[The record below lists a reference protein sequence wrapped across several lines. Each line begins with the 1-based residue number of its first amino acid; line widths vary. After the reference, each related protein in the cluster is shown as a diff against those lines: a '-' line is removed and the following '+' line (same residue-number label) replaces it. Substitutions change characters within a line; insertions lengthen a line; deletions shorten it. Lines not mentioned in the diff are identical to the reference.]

1 MGVSLWEALS
11 AAGGSLALAFIV
23 ALVLGICAT
32 AVLFFGSAVVVL
44 ERFARGAR
52 RGSSALL
59 MTLAFAALLGAL
71 GTDEES
77 VEALGIPWPGT
88 GRAWLAASASAF
100 VLLCLAQVGTVLLLR
115 VVTPR
120 ALALASVIGLGVGY
134 ALLVGGLDQLG
145 YALAPAVVTAL
156 SALALRWR
164 RRWLGGQSAGFD
176 ERLATTLA
184 AVLALGVGVPLALP
198 SPDLRVGSAGGS
210 LLMGFVGLVVFGLL
224 PRAAAG
230 FLDARGSVEWFIARR
245 YLFAKR
251 RQTFIS
257 VITAICV
264 GGVAAGVWLI
274 ITVLSV
280 MNGFERVWREEIIGN
295 RAHLTIHSMGPIEDY
310 RGLLD
315 RITAV
320 PDVLGASP
328 YLDAEGMVRGQGGSI
343 MGVRVRGIDPER
355 VGTVTDLRADLL
367 PGSEHALE
375 NLAPR
380 SERPPDEAPDGARA
394 AGKDG
399 TSEASASPR
408 SEPQASGGRAN
419 ARAAGDDGAS
429 DAGASPGIIVGSQ
442 LAAAAGVGVGDL
454 LVLISPFGGPPTP
467 LGPGPRLARFRVAG
481 VFQSSFFQYDEVFTY
496 VTLAAAQDFRR
507 SGEVADGIEVRTSDY
522 YRSQRVGAQIEEA
535 IGFPYFTRDWKEFF
549 PSFFQA
555 LKTERVMMFVLLTMI
570 MVVAAFA
577 IVVTL
582 IMMIMEKSA
591 DIAILKAMGATDATV
606 ERIFAIE
613 GTLIGLLG
621 TLLGVVAGI
630 AVTTQLG
637 WVQEQIE
644 GITGID
650 TLPAS
655 IYQFSALPWEIDVG
669 QIAIVVA
676 IAMVL
681 ALGATL
687 LPSRHGAR
695 LDPAEA
701 LRYE

>member
-1 MGVSLWEALS
+1 VPGELWQALG
-11 AAGGSLALAFIV
+11 AAGGSLALIFIV
-23 ALVLGICAT
+23 ALVVAIAVL

-44 ERFARGAR
+44 DHFARGVR
-52 RGSSALL
+52 RPWLAVLV
-59 MTLAFAALLGAL
+59 TLVFAALLGTLAI
-71 GTDEES
+71 DEETIES
-77 VEALGIPWPGT
+77 LGVAWPGPFA
-88 GRAWLAASASAF
+88 AWLGGAVAAFGLLVFFQF
-100 VLLCLAQVGTVLLLR
+100 VAWLLLR
-115 VVTPR
+115 FVQAR
-120 ALALASVIGLGVGY
+120 ALAFATVVGIGGGY
-134 ALLVGGLDQLG
+134 ALAVGGLDLTVWAWLPVVPALG
-145 YALAPAVVTAL
+145 AWA
-156 SALALRWR
+156 SFRWR
-164 RRWLGGQSAGFD
+164 RARAGAGAAGFD
-176 ERLATTLA
+176 ERLAGA
-184 AVLALGVGVPLALP
+184 LALVLVLGPALTFQLGEAAPQVSGLGGTLLAWFLA
-198 SPDLRVGSAGGS
+198 V
-210 LLMGFVGLVVFGLL
+210 VVFGLL

-230 FLDARGSVEWFIARR
+230 FLDARGGVEWFIARR

-295 RAHLTIHSMGPIEDY
+295 RAHLTIHGMGPIEDY
-310 RGLLD
+310 PTLLD
-315 RITAV
+315 QIQAV
-320 PDVLGASP
+320 PEVLGASP
-328 YLDAEGMVRGQGGSI
+328 YLDAEGMVRGSGGSI
-343 MGVRVRGIDPER
+343 LAVRVRGIDPER

-380 SERPPDEAPDGARA
+380 AADDG
-394 AGKDG
+394 D
-399 TSEASASPR
+399 
-408 SEPQASGGRAN
+408 
-419 ARAAGDDGAS
+419 GDDAI
-429 DAGASPGIIVGSQ
+429 PGIVIGSQ
-442 LAAAAGVGVGDL
+442 LAAGAGVGVGDT

-481 VFQSSFFQYDEVFTY
+481 VFQSSFFQYDEVFTF
-496 VTLAAAQDFRR
+496 VNLAAAQEFRR
-507 SGEVADGIEVRTSDY
+507 TGDVVDGIEVRTTDY
-522 YRSQRVGAQIEEA
+522 YRSQRVAAAIEEA
-535 IGFPYFTRDWKEFF
+535 IGFPFYTRDWKEFF

-644 GITGID
+644 LITGID

-655 IYQFSALPWEIDVG
+655 IYQFSTLPWEIDVG

-695 LDPAEA
+695 IDPAEA

>member
-1 MGVSLWEALS
+1 MGAGLWDALS
-11 AAGGSLALAFIV
+11 TAGGSVALAFIV
-23 ALVLGICAT
+23 ALVLGICAN

-44 ERFARGAR
+44 DRFARGAR
-52 RGSSALL
+52 RWSSALG
-59 MTLAFAALLGAL
+59 MTLVFAALLGAL

-77 VEALGIPWPGT
+77 VEALGIPWPGA
-88 GRAWLAASASAF
+88 GQAWLAASASAF
-100 VLLCLAQVGTVLLLR
+100 VLLALAQAGCVFLLR
-115 VVTPR
+115 VVAPR
-120 ALALASVIGLGVGY
+120 TLALASVIGLGAGY
-134 ALLVGGLDQLG
+134 ALLVGGLDRLG
-145 YALAPAVVTAL
+145 YTLAPAVATGL
-156 SALALRWR
+156 FALALRWR
-164 RRWLGGQSAGFD
+164 RRRRGVAAAGFD
-176 ERLATTLA
+176 ERLAATLTG
-184 AVLALGVGVPLALP
+184 VLALGVFVPLLLP
-198 SPDLRVGSAGGS
+198 EPDLRVGSAGGS
-210 LLMGFVGLVVFGLL
+210 LLMLFVGFVVFGLL

-230 FLDARGSVEWFIARR
+230 FLDARSGVEWFIARR

-295 RAHLTIHSMGPIEDY
+295 RAHLTVHSMGPIEDY

-315 RITAV
+315 RIMAV
-320 PDVLGASP
+320 PDVEGASP

-343 MGVRVRGIDPER
+343 LGVRVRGIDPKR
-355 VGTVTDLRADLL
+355 VGTVTDLRSDLL
-367 PGSEHALE
+367 PGSESALE
-375 NLAPR
+375 NLEPIPG
-380 SERPPDEAPDGARA
+380 EDGA
-394 AGKDG
+394 G
-399 TSEASASPR
+399 
-408 SEPQASGGRAN
+408 
-419 ARAAGDDGAS
+419 
-429 DAGASPGIIVGSQ
+429 SPGIVIGSQ
-442 LAAAAGVGVGDL
+442 LAAAAGVGVGDP

-481 VFQSSFFQYDEVFTY
+481 VFQSSFFQYDEVFTF
-496 VTLAAAQDFRR
+496 VSLAAAQDFRR
-507 SGEVADGIEVRTSDY
+507 SADVVDGIEVRTTDY
-522 YRSQRVGAQIEEA
+522 YRSRRVAAQIEEA

-591 DIAILKAMGATDATV
+591 DIAILKAMGATDAAV

-644 GITGID
+644 LITGID
-650 TLPAS
+650 TLPAA
-655 IYQFSALPWEIDVG
+655 IYQFSTLPWEIDVG

>member
-1 MGVSLWEALS
+1 VGSNLWDAL
-11 AAGGSLALAFIV
+11 AAASGSVALAFIV
-23 ALVLGICAT
+23 ALVLGICAN

-52 RGSSALL
+52 RWSSAVLV
-59 MTLAFAALLGAL
+59 TLAFAGLLGAL

-77 VEALGIPWPGT
+77 VEALGIPWPGA
-88 GRAWLAASASAF
+88 GYAWLGTSAVALL
-100 VLLCLAQVGTVLLLR
+100 LLCLAQAGTALLLR
-115 VVTPR
+115 LVPAR
-120 ALALASVIGLGVGY
+120 ALALATVIGLGAGY
-134 ALLVGGLDQLG
+134 ALLVGGFDQFG
-145 YALAPAVVTAL
+145 YALAPVVVTGAV
-156 SALALRWR
+156 ALALRWR
-164 RRWLGGQSAGFD
+164 RRRNGVVGAGFD
-176 ERLATTLA
+176 ERLAATLA
-184 AVLALGVGVPLALP
+184 AVLALGVVLPLVLDEPALP
-198 SPDLRVGSAGGS
+198 VGSAGAT
-210 LLMGFVGLVVFGLL
+210 LLMLFFALVVLGLL

-230 FLDARGSVEWFIARR
+230 FVDAQGSAEWFIARR

-257 VITAICV
+257 VITGICV
-264 GGVAAGVWLI
+264 AGVAAGVWLI

-295 RAHLTIHSMGPIEDY
+295 RAHLTIHSMEPIEDY

-315 RITAV
+315 KLSALS
-320 PDVLGASP
+320 DVEGASP

-343 MGVRVRGIDPER
+343 MGVRVHGIDPTR
-355 VGTVTDLRADLL
+355 IGTVTDLRADLL

-375 NLAPR
+375 NLRPRAASDGSARAPGP
-380 SERPPDEAPDGARA
+380 SGSDGARA
-394 AGKDG
+394 AGPSG
-399 TSEASASPR
+399 ASDTGISPR
-408 SEPQASGGRAN
+408 SEAQPSGDRDN
-419 ARAAGDDGAS
+419 DDAAG
-429 DAGASPGIIVGSQ
+429 IVIGSQ
-442 LAAAAGVGVGDL
+442 LAAAAGVGVGDT

-496 VTLAAAQDFRR
+496 VDLAAAQEFRR
-507 SGEVADGIEVRTSDY
+507 SGDVADGIEVRTRDY
-522 YRSQRVGAQIEEA
+522 YRSQRVGAQIEEL

-591 DIAILKAMGATDATV
+591 DIAILKAMGATDAAI

-650 TLPAS
+650 TLPAA
-655 IYQFSALPWEIDVG
+655 IYQFSTLPWQIDVG
-669 QIAIVVA
+669 QIGIVVA